1 MYTADIIPT
10 GGMPQGRIRRRYRH
24 AEPRGDRPSSS
35 KNARPRT
42 GPRPNTRAPE
52 RAAAARRA
60 RSDYRNATSPTG
72 LRNFRECNSAG
83 FADIASHARTAVIKC
98 STFDA

>member
-1 MYTADIIPT
+1 ML
-10 GGMPQGRIRRRYRH
+10 QGRIRRRYRH
-24 AEPRGDRPSSS
+24 AEPRGHRPSSS
-35 KNARPRT
+35 KNARPQQART
-42 GPRPNTRAPE
+42 PGTHAPE
-52 RAAAARRA
+52 RAAATRRA

>member
-1 MYTADIIPT
+1 
-10 GGMPQGRIRRRYRH
+10 MPQGRIGRRYRH

-35 KNARPRT
+35 KNARPQQART
-42 GPRPNTRAPE
+42 PDTRTPDTRTPE
-52 RAAAARRA
+52 RATAT
-60 RSDYRNATSPTG
+60 DYRNATSPTG
-72 LRNFRECNSAG
+72 LRNFRECNSPG

>member
-1 MYTADIIPT
+1 MA
-10 GGMPQGRIRRRYRH
+10 QGRIGRRYRH

-42 GPRPNTRAPE
+42 GPRPRH
-52 RAAAARRA
+52 ARPRTRA

-72 LRNFRECNSAG
+72 LRNFRECNSPG

>member
-1 MYTADIIPT
+1 MS
-10 GGMPQGRIRRRYRH
+10 QGRIGRRYRH

-35 KNARPRT
+35 KNARPQQART
-42 GPRPNTRAPE
+42 PDTRTPE
-52 RAAAARRA
+52 RATAT
-60 RSDYRNATSPTG
+60 DYRNATSPTG
-72 LRNFRECNSAG
+72 LRNFRECNSPG